1 MTYFRAEVSDG
12 TETLVPEP
20 RSRSGWGGR
29 GQLRGTAVS
38 GALARAAE
46 QAAAGLEDADAFRP
60 VRWTVDLFRPAA
72 LAPGVT
78 TATVVRSGRRL
89 RLVDATFV
97 QDGVVV
103 SRATALLHRT
113 GGGTGAGAVWTS
125 PPADPPDVPD
135 LEPGEEPML
144 YCSDG
149 IGWSA
154 EMAEHQN
161 GARKRTWHL
170 PETLVEGEKASPF
183 VRVATVADS
192 ANLAGNWG
200 SAGVEFINSDLT
212 LVLERLPD
220 ADGGIGLV
228 AEERR
233 EDDGIAVL
241 RTSVVDRWGA
251 VGTVVMSTL
260 ANSAAAV
267 DFGVRPVQ

>member
-1 MTYFRAEVSDG
+1 MTYFRAELSDG
-12 TETLVPEP
+12 TESLVPEP

-46 QAAAGLEDADAFRP
+46 RAAAGLDGSEGFRP
-60 VRWTVDLFRPAA
+60 VRWTADLFRPAA
-72 LAPGVT
+72 LAPAVT
-78 TATVVRSGRRL
+78 AATVVRSGRRL
-89 RLVDATFV
+89 RLIDATFV
-97 QDGVVV
+97 QDDLVVA
-103 SRATALLHRT
+103 RGTALLLRT
-113 GGGTGAGAVWTS
+113 GGGSGAGEVWAG

-144 YCSDG
+144 YSSDG
-149 IGWSA
+149 VGWSA
-154 EMAEHQN
+154 QMSEHQN

-170 PETLVEGEKASPF
+170 PETLVDGEKPSAF

-212 LVLERLPD
+212 LTLQRLPD

-228 AEERR
+228 AQERR

-241 RTSVVDRWGA
+241 RTSVVDQWGP
-251 VGTVVMSTL
+251 VGSVVLSTL

-267 DFGVRPVQ
+267 TFRRA